1 MSRPTPDTG
10 MIGPVAMT
18 TIVTTDLIGITR
30 GRSFPTDELE
40 SYQASGCGW
49 VPANSAL
56 TPQDVVADNNPWG
69 AYGDLRLIP
78 DMHTRVQVPNGPDAT
93 APGLDFIHA
102 DICETDGRP
111 WAACPRTLL
120 RTEVERYREQLG
132 LEVTAAFEHE
142 FNVGELDAQVSHR
155 AFSLGAQHHAANFG
169 GWLLG
174 ALRAAGV
181 EPEMFLPEYGKAQ
194 YEITC
199 RPTQG
204 VAAADRAV
212 NVREITR
219 EIARQMGL
227 AISFS
232 PKLQEHGVSN
242 GVHLHI
248 SLQDQQGN
256 PVMYDPDTSNGLST
270 LGQHWAAGVLKYL
283 PALCAFS
290 APTPISY
297 LRLKPHHWSASYA
310 CLGQRNREASLR
322 ICPTITIGGKSPAK
336 QYNLE
341 FRPLDATAS
350 PHLSMAT
357 VLMAGRLGIEQKLA
371 LNATTDE
378 EPDTLSDEQRQARNI
393 VALPGSLG
401 EALDCLR
408 HQDELFQALPKLM
421 MDAYLALKTQELK
434 STDSFTPT
442 ELCDHY
448 ARLY

>member
-1 MSRPTPDTG
+1 MTRLTADNGLIAPT
-10 MIGPVAMT
+10 AMT
-18 TIVTTDLIGITR
+18 TIVTTDLIGVTR
-30 GRSFPTDELE
+30 GRSFPSDELD
-40 SYQASGCGW
+40 SYTLGGCGW

-56 TPQDVVADNNPWG
+56 TPQGAIASNNPWG

-78 DMHTRVQVPNGPDAT
+78 DMQSRVQISNGPDSNG
-93 APGLDFIHA
+93 PGMDFIHA

-120 RTEVERYREQLG
+120 RNEVQRYSDELG
-132 LEVTAAFEHE
+132 LQVTAAFEHE
-142 FNVGELDAQVSHR
+142 FNLGDLATEPSYP
-155 AFSLGAQHHAANFG
+155 AFSLAAQQHAATFG
-169 GWLLG
+169 GWLLS

-181 EPEMFLPEYGKAQ
+181 EPEMFLPEYGKSQ

-219 EIARQMGL
+219 EIARQMQL
-227 AISFS
+227 DVSFS
-232 PKLQEHGVSN
+232 PKLEEQGVSN

-248 SLQDQQGN
+248 SLQDQAGN
-256 PVMYDPDTSNGLST
+256 PVMYDAEHANGLSE
-270 LGQHWAAGVLKYL
+270 LGRHWAAGVLHYL

-322 ICPTITIGGKSPAK
+322 ICPTISIGGKSPAS

-341 FRPLDATAS
+341 FRPLDATSS

-357 VLMAGRLGIEQKLA
+357 VLMAGRLGIEQRLS
-371 LNATTDE
+371 LTATTDE
-378 EPDTLSDEQRQARNI
+378 EPDTLSEEQRQARNI
-393 VALPGSLG
+393 VVLPGSLG
-401 EALDCLR
+401 DALACLRESQALLEALPAPLL
-408 HQDELFQALPKLM
+408 ETYFALK
-421 MDAYLALKTQELK
+421 AEELALTEKL
-434 STDSFTPT
+434 SPA